1 MTPAQ
6 IQMKK
11 NAFDRLNRSEHNA
24 FRFTRAENH
33 FKELRSKKED
43 IINKNEGNPPSIF
56 WICMSAMG
64 LLAAIFF
71 GIFAANNAQETIR
84 SFIDP
89 LNSGSVRKEIIYLIG
104 AGISIIG
111 MILGDGLVDNKPFTI
126 NPSMD
131 RTLNKNFVISLIGS
145 LIYILFQAAVT
156 LFARPKGS
164 DYSLTFVTVGIAFFE
179 ILIGMYILPRAL
191 LCLNW
196 LITNLRQQETT
207 RQLDT
212 FSRSTHENYRYYI
225 NSLETY
231 NQAYPKEVLQREGN
245 ENMRR
250 AIAYYSGIK
259 LPQDNGNMEVENRGD
274 DSKNHHNEN
283 PETARKKEVA
293 DSESRTPRDVPDDVD
308 RDLDNLLNSK
318 KIDNDLVV

>member
-11 NAFDRLNRSEHNA
+11 NVFDRLNRSEHNA

-43 IINKNEGNPPSIF
+43 IINKNDGNPPSIF
-56 WICMSAMG
+56 WICMSSMG

-111 MILGDGLVDNKPFTI
+111 MILGDGLVENKPFTI

-156 LFARPKGS
+156 LFARPEGS
-164 DYSLTFVTVGIAFFE
+164 DYSLTIVTVGIA
-179 ILIGMYILPRAL
+179 
-191 LCLNW
+191 
-196 LITNLRQQETT
+196 
-207 RQLDT
+207 
-212 FSRSTHENYRYYI
+212 
-225 NSLETY
+225 
-231 NQAYPKEVLQREGN
+231 
-245 ENMRR
+245 
-250 AIAYYSGIK
+250 
-259 LPQDNGNMEVENRGD
+259 
-274 DSKNHHNEN
+274 
-283 PETARKKEVA
+283 
-293 DSESRTPRDVPDDVD
+293 
-308 RDLDNLLNSK
+308 
-318 KIDNDLVV
+318 